1 MLFDGEDGEE
11 VVEKEEEAD
20 MIEEVEKDDGFGEGI
35 GKDVMEG
42 ELFPFGVEEVGDG
55 EGG

>member
-55 EGG
+55 EGD

>member
-1 MLFDGEDGEE
+1 MLFNGEDGEE

-20 MIEEVEKDDGFGEGI
+20 MIEEVEKDDGIGEGI
-35 GKDVMEG
+35 RKDVMEG
-42 ELFPFGVEEVGDG
+42 ELFPVGVEEVGDG